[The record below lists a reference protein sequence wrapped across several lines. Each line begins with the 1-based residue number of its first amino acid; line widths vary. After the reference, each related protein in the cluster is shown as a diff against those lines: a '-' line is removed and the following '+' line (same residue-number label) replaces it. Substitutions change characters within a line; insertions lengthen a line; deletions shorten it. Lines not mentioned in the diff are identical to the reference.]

1 MTEKY
6 NSFTILYGQQYERL
20 FRFALHFV
28 PDHEDCEDI
37 LADVFVSIWENWD
50 SLKKIDNLNS
60 YLFTAIKN
68 RCLKF
73 LNKRNYFE
81 EYIEDLH
88 IHLSI
93 DHTTP
98 EALLD
103 SNEITGII
111 EDALNQLPQ
120 RCKLIF
126 LMLKEDNLK
135 YKEVADILGISE
147 KTVQAQQIIAKKKL
161 TEIVGHYIKEA
172 LPFKYEDAKKDRMDK
187 AVALSLKSIIALNT
201 KRYDVSRQAAAEII
215 NSGRYEL
222 FYTHAEDDDPA
233 RNFRD
238 LFRTVSMDGANKER
252 ILIKPAG
259 CKEAYF
265 RFSGPGL
272 GQQCTSWP
280 TLDFVNAFETKQGK
294 TLDELGA
301 DSLDIYTKD
310 PLYNDNRDPRL
321 YATIVM
327 PYDNTTFEQYTYDP
341 WGEGPEAVGRPNASR
356 SGFMLKKFYDP
367 QDRTSQRNDYMII
380 RYAEILLNYVECLI
394 ETGQYNHADVL
405 NYINDIRKRAGQIPV
420 TAAEYNSEEKVR
432 KLYRRERRIELAFEG
447 TRYMDIRRWD
457 IGEETMNGPI
467 YGAVNPVTGKKVQ
480 IEIRQF
486 RKNKNEVWPIPE
498 SEILANPNLRQNQ
511 GYVGKD

>member
-6 NSFTILYGQQYERL
+6 NSFTILYEQQYERL

-68 RCLKF
+68 ICLKF

-161 TEIVGHYIKEA
+161 TEIVGHYIK
-172 LPFKYEDAKKDRMDK
+172 DR
-187 AVALSLKSIIALNT
+187 
-201 KRYDVSRQAAAEII
+201 
-215 NSGRYEL
+215 
-222 FYTHAEDDDPA
+222 
-233 RNFRD
+233 
-238 LFRTVSMDGANKER
+238 
-252 ILIKPAG
+252 
-259 CKEAYF
+259 
-265 RFSGPGL
+265 
-272 GQQCTSWP
+272 
-280 TLDFVNAFETKQGK
+280 
-294 TLDELGA
+294 
-301 DSLDIYTKD
+301 
-310 PLYNDNRDPRL
+310 
-321 YATIVM
+321 
-327 PYDNTTFEQYTYDP
+327 
-341 WGEGPEAVGRPNASR
+341 
-356 SGFMLKKFYDP
+356 
-367 QDRTSQRNDYMII
+367 
-380 RYAEILLNYVECLI
+380 
-394 ETGQYNHADVL
+394 
-405 NYINDIRKRAGQIPV
+405 
-420 TAAEYNSEEKVR
+420 
-432 KLYRRERRIELAFEG
+432 
-447 TRYMDIRRWD
+447 
-457 IGEETMNGPI
+457 
-467 YGAVNPVTGKKVQ
+467 
-480 IEIRQF
+480 
-486 RKNKNEVWPIPE
+486 
-498 SEILANPNLRQNQ
+498 
-511 GYVGKD
+511 

>member
-6 NSFTILYGQQYERL
+6 NSFTILYEQQYERL

-98 EALLD
+98 EALQD

-161 TEIVGHYIKEA
+161 TEIVGHYIK
-172 LPFKYEDAKKDRMDK
+172 DR
-187 AVALSLKSIIALNT
+187 
-201 KRYDVSRQAAAEII
+201 
-215 NSGRYEL
+215 
-222 FYTHAEDDDPA
+222 
-233 RNFRD
+233 
-238 LFRTVSMDGANKER
+238 
-252 ILIKPAG
+252 
-259 CKEAYF
+259 
-265 RFSGPGL
+265 
-272 GQQCTSWP
+272 
-280 TLDFVNAFETKQGK
+280 
-294 TLDELGA
+294 
-301 DSLDIYTKD
+301 
-310 PLYNDNRDPRL
+310 
-321 YATIVM
+321 
-327 PYDNTTFEQYTYDP
+327 
-341 WGEGPEAVGRPNASR
+341 
-356 SGFMLKKFYDP
+356 
-367 QDRTSQRNDYMII
+367 
-380 RYAEILLNYVECLI
+380 
-394 ETGQYNHADVL
+394 
-405 NYINDIRKRAGQIPV
+405 
-420 TAAEYNSEEKVR
+420 
-432 KLYRRERRIELAFEG
+432 
-447 TRYMDIRRWD
+447 
-457 IGEETMNGPI
+457 
-467 YGAVNPVTGKKVQ
+467 
-480 IEIRQF
+480 
-486 RKNKNEVWPIPE
+486 
-498 SEILANPNLRQNQ
+498 
-511 GYVGKD
+511 

>member
-6 NSFTILYGQQYERL
+6 NSFTILYEQQYERL

-161 TEIVGHYIKEA
+161 TEIVGQYIKE
-172 LPFKYEDAKKDRMDK
+172 R
-187 AVALSLKSIIALNT
+187 
-201 KRYDVSRQAAAEII
+201 
-215 NSGRYEL
+215 
-222 FYTHAEDDDPA
+222 
-233 RNFRD
+233 
-238 LFRTVSMDGANKER
+238 
-252 ILIKPAG
+252 
-259 CKEAYF
+259 
-265 RFSGPGL
+265 
-272 GQQCTSWP
+272 
-280 TLDFVNAFETKQGK
+280 
-294 TLDELGA
+294 
-301 DSLDIYTKD
+301 
-310 PLYNDNRDPRL
+310 
-321 YATIVM
+321 
-327 PYDNTTFEQYTYDP
+327 
-341 WGEGPEAVGRPNASR
+341 
-356 SGFMLKKFYDP
+356 
-367 QDRTSQRNDYMII
+367 
-380 RYAEILLNYVECLI
+380 
-394 ETGQYNHADVL
+394 
-405 NYINDIRKRAGQIPV
+405 
-420 TAAEYNSEEKVR
+420 
-432 KLYRRERRIELAFEG
+432 
-447 TRYMDIRRWD
+447 
-457 IGEETMNGPI
+457 
-467 YGAVNPVTGKKVQ
+467 
-480 IEIRQF
+480 
-486 RKNKNEVWPIPE
+486 
-498 SEILANPNLRQNQ
+498 
-511 GYVGKD
+511 

>member
-6 NSFTILYGQQYERL
+6 NSFTILYEQQYERL

-28 PDHEDCEDI
+28 PDHEDCVDI

-161 TEIVGHYIKEA
+161 TEIVGHYIK
-172 LPFKYEDAKKDRMDK
+172 DR
-187 AVALSLKSIIALNT
+187 
-201 KRYDVSRQAAAEII
+201 
-215 NSGRYEL
+215 
-222 FYTHAEDDDPA
+222 
-233 RNFRD
+233 
-238 LFRTVSMDGANKER
+238 
-252 ILIKPAG
+252 
-259 CKEAYF
+259 
-265 RFSGPGL
+265 
-272 GQQCTSWP
+272 
-280 TLDFVNAFETKQGK
+280 
-294 TLDELGA
+294 
-301 DSLDIYTKD
+301 
-310 PLYNDNRDPRL
+310 
-321 YATIVM
+321 
-327 PYDNTTFEQYTYDP
+327 
-341 WGEGPEAVGRPNASR
+341 
-356 SGFMLKKFYDP
+356 
-367 QDRTSQRNDYMII
+367 
-380 RYAEILLNYVECLI
+380 
-394 ETGQYNHADVL
+394 
-405 NYINDIRKRAGQIPV
+405 
-420 TAAEYNSEEKVR
+420 
-432 KLYRRERRIELAFEG
+432 
-447 TRYMDIRRWD
+447 
-457 IGEETMNGPI
+457 
-467 YGAVNPVTGKKVQ
+467 
-480 IEIRQF
+480 
-486 RKNKNEVWPIPE
+486 
-498 SEILANPNLRQNQ
+498 
-511 GYVGKD
+511 

>member
-1 MTEKY
+1 MNETY
-6 NSFTILYGQQYERL
+6 HSFTILYEQQYERL

-161 TEIVGHYIKEA
+161 TEIVGHYIK
-172 LPFKYEDAKKDRMDK
+172 DR
-187 AVALSLKSIIALNT
+187 
-201 KRYDVSRQAAAEII
+201 
-215 NSGRYEL
+215 
-222 FYTHAEDDDPA
+222 
-233 RNFRD
+233 
-238 LFRTVSMDGANKER
+238 
-252 ILIKPAG
+252 
-259 CKEAYF
+259 
-265 RFSGPGL
+265 
-272 GQQCTSWP
+272 
-280 TLDFVNAFETKQGK
+280 
-294 TLDELGA
+294 
-301 DSLDIYTKD
+301 
-310 PLYNDNRDPRL
+310 
-321 YATIVM
+321 
-327 PYDNTTFEQYTYDP
+327 
-341 WGEGPEAVGRPNASR
+341 
-356 SGFMLKKFYDP
+356 
-367 QDRTSQRNDYMII
+367 
-380 RYAEILLNYVECLI
+380 
-394 ETGQYNHADVL
+394 
-405 NYINDIRKRAGQIPV
+405 
-420 TAAEYNSEEKVR
+420 
-432 KLYRRERRIELAFEG
+432 
-447 TRYMDIRRWD
+447 
-457 IGEETMNGPI
+457 
-467 YGAVNPVTGKKVQ
+467 
-480 IEIRQF
+480 
-486 RKNKNEVWPIPE
+486 
-498 SEILANPNLRQNQ
+498 
-511 GYVGKD
+511 

>member
-103 SNEITGII
+103 SNEIIGII

-161 TEIVGHYIKEA
+161 TEIVGHYIKE
-172 LPFKYEDAKKDRMDK
+172 R
-187 AVALSLKSIIALNT
+187 
-201 KRYDVSRQAAAEII
+201 
-215 NSGRYEL
+215 
-222 FYTHAEDDDPA
+222 
-233 RNFRD
+233 
-238 LFRTVSMDGANKER
+238 
-252 ILIKPAG
+252 
-259 CKEAYF
+259 
-265 RFSGPGL
+265 
-272 GQQCTSWP
+272 
-280 TLDFVNAFETKQGK
+280 
-294 TLDELGA
+294 
-301 DSLDIYTKD
+301 
-310 PLYNDNRDPRL
+310 
-321 YATIVM
+321 
-327 PYDNTTFEQYTYDP
+327 
-341 WGEGPEAVGRPNASR
+341 
-356 SGFMLKKFYDP
+356 
-367 QDRTSQRNDYMII
+367 
-380 RYAEILLNYVECLI
+380 
-394 ETGQYNHADVL
+394 
-405 NYINDIRKRAGQIPV
+405 
-420 TAAEYNSEEKVR
+420 
-432 KLYRRERRIELAFEG
+432 
-447 TRYMDIRRWD
+447 
-457 IGEETMNGPI
+457 
-467 YGAVNPVTGKKVQ
+467 
-480 IEIRQF
+480 
-486 RKNKNEVWPIPE
+486 
-498 SEILANPNLRQNQ
+498 
-511 GYVGKD
+511 